1 MPKPSKGTARKG
13 GRPRTVIDGEQVTVR
28 LDRVTLN
35 KIAKVLEHARFG
47 TQAQVLRE
55 AISIGIEQ
63 ILLGYER

>member
-1 MPKPSKGTARKG
+1 M
-13 GRPRTVIDGEQVTVR
+13 IDGEQVTVR

-63 ILLGYER
+63 ILRGYEQR